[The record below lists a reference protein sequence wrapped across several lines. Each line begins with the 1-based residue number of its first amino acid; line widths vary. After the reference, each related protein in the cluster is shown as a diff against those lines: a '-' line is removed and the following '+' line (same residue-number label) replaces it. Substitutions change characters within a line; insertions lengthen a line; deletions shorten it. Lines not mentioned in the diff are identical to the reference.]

1 MLRWSI
7 QSGLVPLPKSSNE
20 GRQKE
25 NAEALTGGWELSDE
39 EMKVLDGLDRG
50 ARGAVEVQTMSQEAP

>member
-20 GRQKE
+20 GRQRE
-25 NAEALTGGWELSDE
+25 NAEALTGGWELTKE
-39 EMKVLDGLDRG
+39 QMETLDGLDRG
-50 ARGAVEVQTMSQEAP
+50 KSGAVEVQTMSQEAP